1 MSNRIRFETLLLIN
15 QFSILMKSLINTNFF
30 SFFALFLCFI
40 QTTIAQDFQGKAVYQ
55 TKTTMDMGEW
65 GGREM
70 SEQQRKQIMDRMKN
84 FLEKTYILT
93 FNKTESIY
101 KEDEKLAAPGA
112 GGGGWGGFA
121 SSFTGGP
128 QYKNVKDQELLQEQE
143 FFGKKFLIKDELKK
157 LEWKM
162 GTETKQIGQYLCFKA
177 TATKTVDE
185 FDWRSMR
192 RRNNEKE
199 TEKAADSTK
208 TRDLM
213 EEIEVPKTIE
223 VVAWYTPQIPVNQ
236 GPGEYWGLPG
246 LILEVNA
253 DRTTIL
259 CTKIV
264 LNPAEKEEI
273 IVPSKGK
280 EITQE
285 EYNKTIK
292 QKMEEMREMYGG
304 RNRGGGR
311 Y

>member
-1 MSNRIRFETLLLIN
+1 MKLLRTI
-15 QFSILMKSLINTNFF
+15 IFF
-30 SFFALFLCFI
+30 SASVMLCFFT
-40 QTTIAQDFQGKAVYQ
+40 QEAKAQDFQGKAIYQ
-55 TKTTMDMGEW
+55 TKTTMDMGNW

-70 SEQQRKQIMDRMKN
+70 NEQQRKQIMERMKN
-84 FLEKTYILT
+84 FLEKTYVLT

-101 KEDEKLAAPGA
+101 KEDEKLDAPGA

-128 QYKNVKDQELLQEQE
+128 QYKNVKNQEIRQEQE
-143 FFGKKFLIKDELKK
+143 FFGKKFLVKDELKK
-157 LEWKM
+157 LDWQM
-162 GTETKQIGQYLCFKA
+162 TNETKQIGQYLCFKA
-177 TATKTVDE
+177 VAVKEVDE

-192 RRNNEKE
+192 RRNDEKE
-199 TEKAADSTK
+199 TQKETDTTNTK
-208 TRDLM
+208 TVIEDI
-213 EEIEVPKTIE
+213 EIPKTIE
-223 VVAWYTPQIPVNQ
+223 IVAWYTPQIPVNQ

-259 CTKIV
+259 CTKII
-264 LNPAEKEEI
+264 LNPAEKETI
-273 IVPSKGK
+273 TVPSKGK

-285 EYNKTIK
+285 DYNATVK

-311 Y
+311 F